1 MKRPNTI
8 TAVLLIA
15 APALV
20 LGWGAA
26 VQLGDY
32 VARLDRFADEKTVL
46 TRVVRPLRSVVTRTM
61 SAAERAIATLPAQ
74 ATTDDFS
81 AAVRTNAIIRN
92 VFVWKSGAVTYP
104 PAKGATQEEGR
115 FRDRYVTLFDEGFRD
130 PVDEMGNRI
139 SSASSF
145 KWRTWFEGEKVSFI
159 GWTRRPDGEI
169 RGVELET
176 VGILSEYLTVIK
188 QTLPDGLVVVLKDV
202 FDKCVIS
209 TQTAPWVR
217 VAPAPEL
224 TLGIG
229 LPGYTLNVWRV
240 EPRSHLLVYLSV
252 LGPLFL
258 MLALGGVLLVLE
270 ITRERRE
277 SMLKTGFVSNVSHE
291 LKTPLTAVR
300 LSAEMLR
307 EGRVKEEA
315 QARYLDVIV
324 RESERLTRLVD
335 NVLVFGRLERGRRKF
350 NLEARDV
357 NELLSVAEA
366 QCPRVEAAGLTLTV
380 RPAPAPVVRTFDLD
394 AVGQVIVNLIDN
406 AVKYAAS
413 GKSVEVSVG
422 ERGEIAVADRG
433 PGIAAKHRSRIFERF
448 YRCDDSITAKSSGS
462 GLGLSIASRLMT
474 GMGGELAFAPRT
486 GGGAVF
492 TIKFGEGT

>member
-26 VQLGDY
+26 RQLRDDIVRG
-32 VARLDRFADEKTVL
+32 DRFMDEVLVDGKIVAPLQSVVEQAKLAAQRAVESLPLSATADE
-46 TRVVRPLRSVVTRTM
+46 
-61 SAAERAIATLPAQ
+61 
-74 ATTDDFS
+74 F
-81 AAVRTNAIIRN
+81 AAVAQTNAVVRN
-92 VFVWKSGAVTYP
+92 VFSWKSGEIVYP
-104 PAKGATQEEGR
+104 LEKGATQEERR
-115 FRDRYVTLFDEGFRD
+115 FRDRYVTLFDDGFRD
-130 PVDEMGNRI
+130 PVDEMGQRI
-139 SSASSF
+139 PSASSF
-145 KWRTWFEGEKVSFI
+145 TWRTWYEGDRLSFI
-159 GWTRRPDGEI
+159 GWMRQGDGEV

-176 VGILSEYLTVIK
+176 VKVLSEFLSVIK
-188 QTLPDGLVVVLKDV
+188 RNLPNGLAVELRDG
-202 FDKCVIS
+202 FGKCV
-209 TQTAPWVR
+209 VR
-217 VAPAPEL
+217 TRAHRPEEMSPEL
-224 TLGIG
+224 ALDIG
-229 LPGYTLNVWRV
+229 LPGYTLAVWRV
-240 EPRSHLLVYLSV
+240 VPRSHALRYLTTLL
-252 LGPLFL
+252 PPFL
-258 MLALGGVLLVLE
+258 ALVLGGVLLVLE

-315 QARYLDVIV
+315 QARYLEVIV

-335 NVLVFGRLERGRRKF
+335 NVLDFGRLERGRRKF

-366 QCPRVEAAGLTLTV
+366 QRPRVEAAGLTLMV
-380 RPAPAPVVRTFDLD
+380 RSAPMPVMRTFDLD
-394 AVGQVIVNLIDN
+394 AVGQVLVNLIDN

-413 GKSVEVSVG
+413 GKMVEVSVS
-422 ERGEIAVADRG
+422 ERGEITVADRG

-462 GLGLSIASRLMT
+462 GLGLSIASRLMA
-474 GMGGELAFAPRT
+474 GMGGKLVFAPRA

-492 TIKFGEGT
+492 TIKFGEKA

>member
-26 VQLGDY
+26 RQLRDDIVRG
-32 VARLDRFADEKTVL
+32 DRFMDEVLVDGKIVAPLQSVVEQAKLAAQRAVESLPLSATADE
-46 TRVVRPLRSVVTRTM
+46 
-61 SAAERAIATLPAQ
+61 
-74 ATTDDFS
+74 F
-81 AAVRTNAIIRN
+81 AAVAQTNAVVRN
-92 VFVWKSGAVTYP
+92 VFSWKSGEIVYP
-104 PAKGATQEEGR
+104 LEKGATQEERR
-115 FRDRYVTLFDEGFRD
+115 FRDRYVTLFDDGFKD
-130 PVDEMGNRI
+130 PVDEMGQRI
-139 SSASSF
+139 PSASSF
-145 KWRTWFEGEKVSFI
+145 TWRTWYEGDRLSFI
-159 GWTRRPDGEI
+159 GWMRQGDGEV

-176 VGILSEYLTVIK
+176 VKVLSEFLSVIK
-188 QTLPDGLVVVLKDV
+188 RNLPNGLAVELRDG
-202 FDKCVIS
+202 FGKCV
-209 TQTAPWVR
+209 VR
-217 VAPAPEL
+217 TRAHRPEEMSPEL
-224 TLGIG
+224 ALDIG
-229 LPGYTLNVWRV
+229 LPGYTLAVWRV
-240 EPRSHLLVYLSV
+240 VPRSHALRYLTTLL
-252 LGPLFL
+252 PPFL
-258 MLALGGVLLVLE
+258 ALVLGGVLLVLE

-315 QARYLDVIV
+315 QARYLEVIV

-335 NVLVFGRLERGRRKF
+335 NVLAFGRLERGRRKF

-366 QCPRVEAAGLTLTV
+366 QRPRVEAAGLTLMV
-380 RPAPAPVVRTFDLD
+380 RSAPMPVMRTFDLD
-394 AVGQVIVNLIDN
+394 AVGQVLVNLIDN

-413 GKSVEVSVG
+413 GKMVEVSVS
-422 ERGEIAVADRG
+422 ERGEITVADRG

-462 GLGLSIASRLMT
+462 GLGLSIASRLMA
-474 GMGGELAFAPRT
+474 GMGGELVFAPRA

-492 TIKFGEGT
+492 TIKFGEKA

>member
-26 VQLGDY
+26 RQLRDDIVRG
-32 VARLDRFADEKTVL
+32 DRFMDEVLVDGKIVAPLQSVVEQAKLAAQRAVESLPLSATADE
-46 TRVVRPLRSVVTRTM
+46 
-61 SAAERAIATLPAQ
+61 
-74 ATTDDFS
+74 F
-81 AAVRTNAIIRN
+81 AAVAQTNAVVRN
-92 VFVWKSGAVTYP
+92 VFSWKSGEIVYP
-104 PAKGATQEEGR
+104 LEKGATQEERR
-115 FRDRYVTLFDEGFRD
+115 FRDRYVTLFDDGFKD
-130 PVDEMGNRI
+130 PVDEMGQRI
-139 SSASSF
+139 TSATSF
-145 KWRTWFEGEKVSFI
+145 TWRTWYEGDRLSFI
-159 GWTRRPDGEI
+159 GWMRQGDGEV

-176 VGILSEYLTVIK
+176 VKVLSEFLSVIK
-188 QTLPDGLVVVLKDV
+188 RNLPNGLAVELRDG
-202 FDKCVIS
+202 FGKCV
-209 TQTAPWVR
+209 VR
-217 VAPAPEL
+217 TRAHRPEEMSPEL
-224 TLGIG
+224 ALDIG
-229 LPGYTLNVWRV
+229 LPGYTLAVWRV
-240 EPRSHLLVYLSV
+240 VPRSHALRYLTTLL
-252 LGPLFL
+252 PPFL
-258 MLALGGVLLVLE
+258 ALVLGGVLLVLE

-277 SMLKTGFVSNVSHE
+277 SMLKTSFVSNVSHE

-315 QARYLDVIV
+315 QARYLEVIV

-335 NVLVFGRLERGRRKF
+335 NVLDFGRLERGRRKF

-366 QCPRVEAAGLTLTV
+366 QRPRVEAAGLTLMV
-380 RPAPAPVVRTFDLD
+380 RSAPMPVMRTFDLD
-394 AVGQVIVNLIDN
+394 AVGQVLVNLIDN

-413 GKSVEVSVG
+413 GKTVEVSVS
-422 ERGEIAVADRG
+422 ERGEITVADRG

-462 GLGLSIASRLMT
+462 GLGLSIASRLMA
-474 GMGGELAFAPRT
+474 GMGGELVFAPRA

-492 TIKFGEGT
+492 IIKFGEKA

>member
-26 VQLGDY
+26 RQLRDDIVRG
-32 VARLDRFADEKTVL
+32 DRFMDEVLVDGKIVAPLQSVVEQTKLEAQRAVESLPLSATADE
-46 TRVVRPLRSVVTRTM
+46 
-61 SAAERAIATLPAQ
+61 
-74 ATTDDFS
+74 F
-81 AAVRTNAIIRN
+81 AAVAQTNAVVRN
-92 VFVWKSGAVTYP
+92 VFSWKSGEIVYP
-104 PAKGATQEEGR
+104 LEKGATQEERR
-115 FRDRYVTLFDEGFRD
+115 FRDRYVTLFDDGFKD
-130 PVDEMGNRI
+130 PVDDMGQRI
-139 SSASSF
+139 PSASSF
-145 KWRTWFEGEKVSFI
+145 TWRTWYEGDRLSFI
-159 GWTRRPDGEI
+159 GWMRQGDGEV

-176 VGILSEYLTVIK
+176 VKVLSEFLSVIK
-188 QTLPDGLVVVLKDV
+188 RNLPNGLAVELRDG
-202 FDKCVIS
+202 FGKCV
-209 TQTAPWVR
+209 VR
-217 VAPAPEL
+217 TRAHRPEEMSPEL
-224 TLGIG
+224 ALDIG
-229 LPGYTLNVWRV
+229 LPGYTLAVWRV
-240 EPRSHLLVYLSV
+240 VPRSHALRYLTTLL
-252 LGPLFL
+252 PPFL
-258 MLALGGVLLVLE
+258 ALVLGGVLLVLE

-315 QARYLDVIV
+315 QARYLEVIV

-335 NVLVFGRLERGRRKF
+335 NVLDFGRLERGRRKF

-366 QCPRVEAAGLTLTV
+366 QRPRVEAAGLTLMV
-380 RPAPAPVVRTFDLD
+380 RSAPMPVMRTFDLD
-394 AVGQVIVNLIDN
+394 AVGQVLVNLIDN

-413 GKSVEVSVG
+413 GKMVEVSVS
-422 ERGEIAVADRG
+422 ERGEITVADRG

-462 GLGLSIASRLMT
+462 GLGLSIASRLMA
-474 GMGGELAFAPRT
+474 GMGGKLVFAPRA

-492 TIKFGEGT
+492 TIKFGEKA

>member
-26 VQLGDY
+26 RQLRDDIVRGDRY
-32 VARLDRFADEKTVL
+32 MDEVLVDCKIVAPLQSVVEQAKVAAQRAVESLPLSATADE
-46 TRVVRPLRSVVTRTM
+46 
-61 SAAERAIATLPAQ
+61 
-74 ATTDDFS
+74 F
-81 AAVRTNAIIRN
+81 AAVAQTNAVVRN
-92 VFVWKSGAVTYP
+92 VFSWKSGEIVYP
-104 PAKGATQEEGR
+104 LEKGATQEERR
-115 FRDRYVTLFDEGFRD
+115 FRDRYVTLFDDGFKD
-130 PVDEMGNRI
+130 PVDEMGQRI
-139 SSASSF
+139 TSASSF
-145 KWRTWFEGEKVSFI
+145 TWRTWYEGDRLSFI
-159 GWTRRPDGEI
+159 GWMRQGDGEV

-176 VGILSEYLTVIK
+176 VKVVSEFLSVIK
-188 QTLPDGLVVVLKDV
+188 RNLPNGLAVELRDG
-202 FDKCVIS
+202 FGKCV
-209 TQTAPWVR
+209 VR
-217 VAPAPEL
+217 TRAHRPEEMSPEL
-224 TLGIG
+224 ALDIG
-229 LPGYTLNVWRV
+229 LPGYTLAVWRV
-240 EPRSHLLVYLSV
+240 VPRSHALRYLTTLL
-252 LGPLFL
+252 PPFL
-258 MLALGGVLLVLE
+258 ALVLGGVLLVLE

-315 QARYLDVIV
+315 QARYLEVIV

-335 NVLVFGRLERGRRKF
+335 NVLDFGRLERGRRKF

-366 QCPRVEAAGLTLTV
+366 QRPRVEAAGLTLMV
-380 RPAPAPVVRTFDLD
+380 RSAPMPVMRTFDLD
-394 AVGQVIVNLIDN
+394 AVGQVLVNLIDN

-413 GKSVEVSVG
+413 GKMVEVSVS
-422 ERGEIAVADRG
+422 ERGEITVADRG

-462 GLGLSIASRLMT
+462 GLGLSIASRLMA
-474 GMGGELAFAPRT
+474 GMGGELVFAPRA

-492 TIKFGEGT
+492 TIKFGEKA

>member
-26 VQLGDY
+26 RQLRDDIVRG
-32 VARLDRFADEKTVL
+32 DRFMDEVLVDGKIVAPLQSVVEQAKLAAQRAVESLPLSATADE
-46 TRVVRPLRSVVTRTM
+46 
-61 SAAERAIATLPAQ
+61 
-74 ATTDDFS
+74 F
-81 AAVRTNAIIRN
+81 AAVAQTNAVVRN
-92 VFVWKSGAVTYP
+92 VFSWKSGEIVYP
-104 PAKGATQEEGR
+104 LEKGATQEERR
-115 FRDRYVTLFDEGFRD
+115 FRDRYVTLFDDGFKD
-130 PVDEMGNRI
+130 PVDEMGQRI
-139 SSASSF
+139 PSASSF
-145 KWRTWFEGEKVSFI
+145 TWRTWYEGDRLSFI
-159 GWTRRPDGEI
+159 GWMRQGDGEV

-176 VGILSEYLTVIK
+176 VKVLSEFLSVIK
-188 QTLPDGLVVVLKDV
+188 RNLPNGLAVELRDG
-202 FDKCVIS
+202 FGKCV
-209 TQTAPWVR
+209 VR
-217 VAPAPEL
+217 TRAHRPEEMSPEL
-224 TLGIG
+224 ALDIG
-229 LPGYTLNVWRV
+229 LPGYTLAVWRV
-240 EPRSHLLVYLSV
+240 VPRSHALRYLTTLLPPFLALV
-252 LGPLFL
+252 LGGL
-258 MLALGGVLLVLE
+258 LLVLE

-315 QARYLDVIV
+315 QARYLEVIV

-335 NVLVFGRLERGRRKF
+335 NVLDFGRLERGRRKF

-366 QCPRVEAAGLTLTV
+366 QRPRVEAAGLTLMV
-380 RPAPAPVVRTFDLD
+380 RSAPMPVMRTFDLD
-394 AVGQVIVNLIDN
+394 AVGQVLVNLIDN

-413 GKSVEVSVG
+413 GKMVEVSVS
-422 ERGEIAVADRG
+422 ERGEITVADRG

-462 GLGLSIASRLMT
+462 GLGLSIASRLMA
-474 GMGGELAFAPRT
+474 GMGGELVFAPRA

-492 TIKFGEGT
+492 TIKFGEKA

>member
-8 TAVLLIA
+8 TAVLLIV

-26 VQLGDY
+26 RQLRDDIVRG
-32 VARLDRFADEKTVL
+32 DRFMDEVLVDGKIVAPLQSVVEQAKLAAQRAVESLPLSATADE
-46 TRVVRPLRSVVTRTM
+46 
-61 SAAERAIATLPAQ
+61 
-74 ATTDDFS
+74 F
-81 AAVRTNAIIRN
+81 AAVTQTNAVVRN
-92 VFVWKSGAVTYP
+92 VFSWKSGEIVYP
-104 PAKGATQEEGR
+104 LEKGATQEERR
-115 FRDRYVTLFDEGFRD
+115 FRDRYVTLFDDGFKD
-130 PVDEMGNRI
+130 PVDEMGQRI
-139 SSASSF
+139 PSASSF
-145 KWRTWFEGEKVSFI
+145 TWRTWYEGDRLSFI
-159 GWTRRPDGEI
+159 GWMRQGDGEV

-176 VGILSEYLTVIK
+176 VKVLSEFLSVINRN
-188 QTLPDGLVVVLKDV
+188 LPNGLAVELRDG
-202 FDKCVIS
+202 FGKCI
-209 TQTAPWVR
+209 VR
-217 VAPAPEL
+217 TRAHRPEEMSPEL
-224 TLGIG
+224 ALDIG
-229 LPGYTLNVWRV
+229 LPGYTLAVWRV
-240 EPRSHLLVYLSV
+240 VPRSHALRYLTTLL
-252 LGPLFL
+252 PPFL
-258 MLALGGVLLVLE
+258 ALVLGGVLLVLE

-315 QARYLDVIV
+315 QARYLEVIV

-335 NVLVFGRLERGRRKF
+335 NVLDFGRLERGRRKF

-366 QCPRVEAAGLTLTV
+366 QRPRVEAAGLTLMV
-380 RPAPAPVVRTFDLD
+380 RSAPMPVMRTFDLD
-394 AVGQVIVNLIDN
+394 AVGQVLVNLIDN

-413 GKSVEVSVG
+413 GKTVEVSVS
-422 ERGEIAVADRG
+422 ERGEITVADRG

-462 GLGLSIASRLMT
+462 GLGLSIASRLMA
-474 GMGGELAFAPRT
+474 GMGGKLVFAPRA

-492 TIKFGEGT
+492 TIKFGEKV

>member
-26 VQLGDY
+26 RQLRDDIVRG
-32 VARLDRFADEKTVL
+32 DRFMDEVLVDCKIVAPLQSVVEQAKLAAQRAVESLPLSATADE
-46 TRVVRPLRSVVTRTM
+46 
-61 SAAERAIATLPAQ
+61 
-74 ATTDDFS
+74 F
-81 AAVRTNAIIRN
+81 AAVAQTNAVVRN
-92 VFVWKSGAVTYP
+92 VFSWKSGEIVYP
-104 PAKGATQEEGR
+104 LEKGATQEERR
-115 FRDRYVTLFDEGFRD
+115 FRDRYVTLFDDGFKD
-130 PVDEMGNRI
+130 PVDEMGQRI
-139 SSASSF
+139 PSASSF
-145 KWRTWFEGEKVSFI
+145 TWRTWYEGDRLSFI
-159 GWTRRPDGEI
+159 GWMRQGDGEV

-176 VGILSEYLTVIK
+176 VKVLSEFLSVIK
-188 QTLPDGLVVVLKDV
+188 RNLPSGLAVELRDG
-202 FDKCVIS
+202 FGKCV
-209 TQTAPWVR
+209 VR
-217 VAPAPEL
+217 TRAHRPEEMSPEL
-224 TLGIG
+224 ALDIG
-229 LPGYTLNVWRV
+229 LPGYTLAVWRV
-240 EPRSHLLVYLSV
+240 VPRSHALRYLTTLL
-252 LGPLFL
+252 PPFL
-258 MLALGGVLLVLE
+258 ALVLGGVLLVLE

-315 QARYLDVIV
+315 QARYLEVIV

-335 NVLVFGRLERGRRKF
+335 NVLDFGRLERGRRKF

-366 QCPRVEAAGLTLTV
+366 QRPRVEAAGLTLMV
-380 RPAPAPVVRTFDLD
+380 RSAPMPVMRTFDLD
-394 AVGQVIVNLIDN
+394 AVGQVLVNLIDN

-413 GKSVEVSVG
+413 GKTVEVSVS
-422 ERGEIAVADRG
+422 ERGEITVADRG

-462 GLGLSIASRLMT
+462 GLGLSIASRLMA
-474 GMGGELAFAPRT
+474 GMGGELVFAPRA

-492 TIKFGEGT
+492 TIKFGEKA

>member
-26 VQLGDY
+26 RQLRDDIVRG
-32 VARLDRFADEKTVL
+32 DRFMDEVLVDGKIVAPLQSVVEQAKLAAQRAVESLPLSATADE
-46 TRVVRPLRSVVTRTM
+46 
-61 SAAERAIATLPAQ
+61 
-74 ATTDDFS
+74 F
-81 AAVRTNAIIRN
+81 AAVAQTNAVVRN
-92 VFVWKSGAVTYP
+92 VFSWKSGEIEYP
-104 PAKGATQEEGR
+104 LEKGATQEERR
-115 FRDRYVTLFDEGFRD
+115 FRDRYVTLFDDGFKD
-130 PVDEMGNRI
+130 PVDEMGQRI
-139 SSASSF
+139 PSASSF
-145 KWRTWFEGEKVSFI
+145 TWRTWYEGDRLSFI
-159 GWTRRPDGEI
+159 GWMRQGDGEV

-176 VGILSEYLTVIK
+176 VKVLSEFLSVIK
-188 QTLPDGLVVVLKDV
+188 RNLPNGLAVELRDG
-202 FDKCVIS
+202 FGKCV
-209 TQTAPWVR
+209 VR
-217 VAPAPEL
+217 TRAHRPEEMSPEL
-224 TLGIG
+224 ALDIG
-229 LPGYTLNVWRV
+229 LPGYTLAVWRV
-240 EPRSHLLVYLSV
+240 VPRSHALRYLTTLL
-252 LGPLFL
+252 PPFL
-258 MLALGGVLLVLE
+258 ALVLGGVLLVLE

-315 QARYLDVIV
+315 QARYLEVIV

-335 NVLVFGRLERGRRKF
+335 NVLDFGRLERGRRKF

-366 QCPRVEAAGLTLTV
+366 QRPRVEAAGLTLMV
-380 RPAPAPVVRTFDLD
+380 RSAPMPVMRTFDLD
-394 AVGQVIVNLIDN
+394 AVGQVLVNLIDN

-413 GKSVEVSVG
+413 GKMVEVSVS
-422 ERGEIAVADRG
+422 ERGEITVADRG

-462 GLGLSIASRLMT
+462 GLGLSISSRLMA
-474 GMGGELAFAPRT
+474 GMGGELVFAPRA

-492 TIKFGEGT
+492 IIKFGEKA

>member
-26 VQLGDY
+26 RQLRDDIVRG
-32 VARLDRFADEKTVL
+32 DRFMDEVLVDGKIVAPLQSVVEQAKLAAQRAVESLPLSATADE
-46 TRVVRPLRSVVTRTM
+46 
-61 SAAERAIATLPAQ
+61 
-74 ATTDDFS
+74 F
-81 AAVRTNAIIRN
+81 AAVAQTNAVVRN
-92 VFVWKSGAVTYP
+92 VFSWKSGEIVYP
-104 PAKGATQEEGR
+104 LEKGATQEERR
-115 FRDRYVTLFDEGFRD
+115 FRDRYVTLFDDGFKD
-130 PVDEMGNRI
+130 PVDEMGQRI
-139 SSASSF
+139 PSASSF
-145 KWRTWFEGEKVSFI
+145 TWRTWYEGDRLSFI
-159 GWTRRPDGEI
+159 GWMRQGDGEV

-176 VGILSEYLTVIK
+176 VKVLSEFLSVIK
-188 QTLPDGLVVVLKDV
+188 RNLPNGLAVELRDG
-202 FDKCVIS
+202 FGKCI
-209 TQTAPWVR
+209 VR
-217 VAPAPEL
+217 TRAHRPEEMSPEL
-224 TLGIG
+224 ALDIG
-229 LPGYTLNVWRV
+229 LPGYTLAVWRV
-240 EPRSHLLVYLSV
+240 VPRSHALRYLTTLL
-252 LGPLFL
+252 PPFL
-258 MLALGGVLLVLE
+258 ALVLGGVLLVLE

-277 SMLKTGFVSNVSHE
+277 SMLKTSFVSNVSHE

-315 QARYLDVIV
+315 QARYLEVIV

-335 NVLVFGRLERGRRKF
+335 NVLDFGRLERGRRKF

-366 QCPRVEAAGLTLTV
+366 QRPRVEAAGLTLMV
-380 RPAPAPVVRTFDLD
+380 RSAPMPVMRTFDLD
-394 AVGQVIVNLIDN
+394 AVGQVLVNLIDN

-413 GKSVEVSVG
+413 GKMVEVSVS
-422 ERGEIAVADRG
+422 ERGEITVADRG

-462 GLGLSIASRLMT
+462 GLGLSISSRLMA
-474 GMGGELAFAPRT
+474 GMGGELVFAPRA

-492 TIKFGEGT
+492 TIKFGEKA

>member
-26 VQLGDY
+26 RQLRDDIVRG
-32 VARLDRFADEKTVL
+32 DRFMDEVLVDCKIVAPLQSVVEQAKLAAQRAVESLPLSATADE
-46 TRVVRPLRSVVTRTM
+46 
-61 SAAERAIATLPAQ
+61 
-74 ATTDDFS
+74 F
-81 AAVRTNAIIRN
+81 AAVAQTNAVVRN
-92 VFVWKSGAVTYP
+92 VFSWKSGEIVYP
-104 PAKGATQEEGR
+104 LEKGATQEERR
-115 FRDRYVTLFDEGFRD
+115 FRDRYVTLFDDGFKD
-130 PVDEMGNRI
+130 PVDEMGQRI
-139 SSASSF
+139 PSASSF
-145 KWRTWFEGEKVSFI
+145 MWRTWYEGDRLSFI
-159 GWTRRPDGEI
+159 GWMRQGDGEV

-176 VGILSEYLTVIK
+176 VKVLSEFLSVIK
-188 QTLPDGLVVVLKDV
+188 RNLPNGLAVELRDG
-202 FDKCVIS
+202 FGKCI
-209 TQTAPWVR
+209 VR
-217 VAPAPEL
+217 TRAHRPEEMSPEL
-224 TLGIG
+224 ALDIG
-229 LPGYTLNVWRV
+229 LPGYTLAVWRV
-240 EPRSHLLVYLSV
+240 VPRSHALRYLTTLL
-252 LGPLFL
+252 PPFL
-258 MLALGGVLLVLE
+258 ALVLGGVLLVLE

-315 QARYLDVIV
+315 QARYLEVIV

-335 NVLVFGRLERGRRKF
+335 NVLDFGRLERGRRKF

-366 QCPRVEAAGLTLTV
+366 QRPRVEAAGLTLMV
-380 RPAPAPVVRTFDLD
+380 RSAPMPVMRTFDLD
-394 AVGQVIVNLIDN
+394 AVGQVLVNLIDN

-413 GKSVEVSVG
+413 GKMVEVSVS
-422 ERGEIAVADRG
+422 ERGEITVADRG

-462 GLGLSIASRLMT
+462 GLGLSIASRLMA
-474 GMGGELAFAPRT
+474 GMGGELVFAPRA

-492 TIKFGEGT
+492 TIKFGEKA

>member
-26 VQLGDY
+26 RQLRDDIVRG
-32 VARLDRFADEKTVL
+32 DRFMDEVLVDGKIVAPLQSVVEQAKLAAQRAVESLPLSATADE
-46 TRVVRPLRSVVTRTM
+46 
-61 SAAERAIATLPAQ
+61 
-74 ATTDDFS
+74 F
-81 AAVRTNAIIRN
+81 AAVAQTNAVVRN
-92 VFVWKSGAVTYP
+92 VFSWKSGEIVYP
-104 PAKGATQEEGR
+104 LEKGATQEERR
-115 FRDRYVTLFDEGFRD
+115 FRDRYVTLFDDGFKD
-130 PVDEMGNRI
+130 PVDEMGQRMR
-139 SSASSF
+139 SASSF
-145 KWRTWFEGEKVSFI
+145 TWRTWYEGDRLSFI
-159 GWTRRPDGEI
+159 GWMRQGDGEV

-176 VGILSEYLTVIK
+176 VKVLSEFLSVIK
-188 QTLPDGLVVVLKDV
+188 RNLPNGLAVELRDG
-202 FDKCVIS
+202 FGKCV
-209 TQTAPWVR
+209 VR
-217 VAPAPEL
+217 TRAHRPKEMSPEL
-224 TLGIG
+224 ALDIG
-229 LPGYTLNVWRV
+229 LPGYTLAVWRV
-240 EPRSHLLVYLSV
+240 VPRSHALRYLTTLL
-252 LGPLFL
+252 PPFL
-258 MLALGGVLLVLE
+258 ALVLGGVLLVLE

-277 SMLKTGFVSNVSHE
+277 SMLKTSFVSNVSHE

-315 QARYLDVIV
+315 QARYLEVIV

-335 NVLVFGRLERGRRKF
+335 NVLDFGRLERGRRKF
-350 NLEARDV
+350 NLEVRDV

-366 QCPRVEAAGLTLTV
+366 QRPRVEAAGLTLMV
-380 RPAPAPVVRTFDLD
+380 RSAPMPVMRTFDLD
-394 AVGQVIVNLIDN
+394 AVGQVLVNLIDN

-413 GKSVEVSVG
+413 GKMVEVSVS
-422 ERGEIAVADRG
+422 ERGEITVADRG

-462 GLGLSIASRLMT
+462 GLGLSIASRLMA
-474 GMGGELAFAPRT
+474 GMGGELVFAPRA

-492 TIKFGEGT
+492 TIKFGEKA

>member
-26 VQLGDY
+26 RQLRDDIVRG
-32 VARLDRFADEKTVL
+32 DRFMDEVLVDCQIVAPLQSVVEQAKLAAQRAVESLPLSATADE
-46 TRVVRPLRSVVTRTM
+46 
-61 SAAERAIATLPAQ
+61 
-74 ATTDDFS
+74 F
-81 AAVRTNAIIRN
+81 AAVAQTNAVVRN
-92 VFVWKSGAVTYP
+92 VFSWKSGEIVYP
-104 PAKGATQEEGR
+104 LEKGATQEERR
-115 FRDRYVTLFDEGFRD
+115 FRDRYVTLFDDGFKD
-130 PVDEMGNRI
+130 PVDEMGQRI
-139 SSASSF
+139 TSATSF
-145 KWRTWFEGEKVSFI
+145 TWRTWYEGDRLSFI
-159 GWTRRPDGEI
+159 GWMRQGDGEV

-176 VGILSEYLTVIK
+176 VKVLSEFLSVIK
-188 QTLPDGLVVVLKDV
+188 RNLPNGLAVELRDG
-202 FDKCVIS
+202 FGKCV
-209 TQTAPWVR
+209 VR
-217 VAPAPEL
+217 TRAHRPEEMSPEL
-224 TLGIG
+224 ALDIG
-229 LPGYTLNVWRV
+229 LPGYTLAVWRV
-240 EPRSHLLVYLSV
+240 VPRSHALRYLTTLL
-252 LGPLFL
+252 PPFL
-258 MLALGGVLLVLE
+258 ALVLGGVLLVLE

-277 SMLKTGFVSNVSHE
+277 SMLKTSFVSNVSHE

-315 QARYLDVIV
+315 QARYLEVIV

-335 NVLVFGRLERGRRKF
+335 NVLDFGRLERGRRKF

-366 QCPRVEAAGLTLTV
+366 QRPRVEAAGLTLMV
-380 RPAPAPVVRTFDLD
+380 RSAPMPVMRTFDLD
-394 AVGQVIVNLIDN
+394 AVGQVLVNLIDN

-413 GKSVEVSVG
+413 GKTVEVSVS
-422 ERGEIAVADRG
+422 ERGEITVADRG

-462 GLGLSIASRLMT
+462 GLGLSIASRLMA
-474 GMGGELAFAPRT
+474 GMGGELVFAPRA

-492 TIKFGEGT
+492 TIKFGEKA

>member
-26 VQLGDY
+26 RQLRDDIVRG
-32 VARLDRFADEKTVL
+32 DRFMDEVLVDCQIVAPLQSVVEQAKLAAQRAVESLPLSATADE
-46 TRVVRPLRSVVTRTM
+46 
-61 SAAERAIATLPAQ
+61 
-74 ATTDDFS
+74 F
-81 AAVRTNAIIRN
+81 AAVAQTNAVVRN
-92 VFVWKSGAVTYP
+92 VFSWKSGEIVYP
-104 PAKGATQEEGR
+104 LEKGATQEERR
-115 FRDRYVTLFDEGFRD
+115 FRDRYVTLFDDGFKD
-130 PVDEMGNRI
+130 PVDEMGQRI
-139 SSASSF
+139 PSASSF
-145 KWRTWFEGEKVSFI
+145 TWRTWYEGDRLSFI
-159 GWTRRPDGEI
+159 GWMRQGDGEV

-176 VGILSEYLTVIK
+176 VKVLSEFLSVIK
-188 QTLPDGLVVVLKDV
+188 RNLPNGLAVELRDG
-202 FDKCVIS
+202 FGKCV
-209 TQTAPWVR
+209 VR
-217 VAPAPEL
+217 TRAHRPEEMSPEL
-224 TLGIG
+224 ALDIG
-229 LPGYTLNVWRV
+229 LPGYTLAVWRV
-240 EPRSHLLVYLSV
+240 VPRSHALRYLTTLL
-252 LGPLFL
+252 PPFL
-258 MLALGGVLLVLE
+258 ALVLGGVLLVLE

-277 SMLKTGFVSNVSHE
+277 SMLKTSFVSNVSHE

-315 QARYLDVIV
+315 QARYLEVIV

-335 NVLVFGRLERGRRKF
+335 NVLDFGRLERGRRKF

-366 QCPRVEAAGLTLTV
+366 QRPRVEAAGLTLMV
-380 RPAPAPVVRTFDLD
+380 RSAPMPVMRTFDLD
-394 AVGQVIVNLIDN
+394 AVGQVLVNLIDN

-413 GKSVEVSVG
+413 GKMVEVSVS
-422 ERGEIAVADRG
+422 ERGEITVADRG

-462 GLGLSIASRLMT
+462 GLGLSIASRLMS
-474 GMGGELAFAPRT
+474 GMGGKLVFAPRA

-492 TIKFGEGT
+492 TIKFGEKA

>member
-26 VQLGDY
+26 RQLRDDIVRGDRY
-32 VARLDRFADEKTVL
+32 MDEVLVDCKIVAPLQSVVEQAKVAAQRAVESLPLSATADE
-46 TRVVRPLRSVVTRTM
+46 
-61 SAAERAIATLPAQ
+61 
-74 ATTDDFS
+74 F
-81 AAVRTNAIIRN
+81 AAVTQTNAVVRN
-92 VFVWKSGAVTYP
+92 VFSWKSGEIVYP
-104 PAKGATQEEGR
+104 LEKGATQEERR
-115 FRDRYVTLFDEGFRD
+115 FRDRYVTLFDDGFKD
-130 PVDEMGNRI
+130 PVDEMGQRI
-139 SSASSF
+139 TSASSF
-145 KWRTWFEGEKVSFI
+145 TWRTWYEGDRLSFI
-159 GWTRRPDGEI
+159 GWMRQGDGEV

-176 VGILSEYLTVIK
+176 VKVVSEFLSVIK
-188 QTLPDGLVVVLKDV
+188 RNLPNGLAVELRDG
-202 FDKCVIS
+202 FGKCVFRTRAHRPEEMS
-209 TQTAPWVR
+209 
-217 VAPAPEL
+217 PEL
-224 TLGIG
+224 ALDIG
-229 LPGYTLNVWRV
+229 LPGYTLAVWRV
-240 EPRSHLLVYLSV
+240 VPRSHALRYLTTLL
-252 LGPLFL
+252 PPFL
-258 MLALGGVLLVLE
+258 ALVLGGVLLVLE

-307 EGRVKEEA
+307 EGRVKEDA
-315 QARYLDVIV
+315 QARYLEVIV

-335 NVLVFGRLERGRRKF
+335 NVLDFGRLERGRRKF

-366 QCPRVEAAGLTLTV
+366 QRPRVEAAGLTLMV
-380 RPAPAPVVRTFDLD
+380 RSAPMPVMRTFDLD
-394 AVGQVIVNLIDN
+394 AVGQVLVNLIDN

-413 GKSVEVSVG
+413 GKMVEVSVS
-422 ERGEIAVADRG
+422 ERGEITVADRG

-462 GLGLSIASRLMT
+462 GLGLSIASRLMA
-474 GMGGELAFAPRT
+474 GMGGELVFAPRA

-492 TIKFGEGT
+492 TIKFGEKA

>member
-26 VQLGDY
+26 RQLRDDIVRG
-32 VARLDRFADEKTVL
+32 DRFMDEVLVDCQIVAPLQSVVEQAKLAAQRAVESLPLSATADE
-46 TRVVRPLRSVVTRTM
+46 
-61 SAAERAIATLPAQ
+61 
-74 ATTDDFS
+74 F
-81 AAVRTNAIIRN
+81 AAVAQTNAVVRN
-92 VFVWKSGAVTYP
+92 VFSWKSGEIVYP
-104 PAKGATQEEGR
+104 LEKGATQEERR
-115 FRDRYVTLFDEGFRD
+115 FRDRYVTLFDDGFRD
-130 PVDEMGNRI
+130 PVDEMGQRI
-139 SSASSF
+139 TSASSF
-145 KWRTWFEGEKVSFI
+145 TWRTWYEGDRLSFI
-159 GWTRRPDGEI
+159 GWMRQGDGEV

-176 VGILSEYLTVIK
+176 VKVLSEFLSVIK
-188 QTLPDGLVVVLKDV
+188 RNLPNGLAVELRDG
-202 FDKCVIS
+202 FGKCV
-209 TQTAPWVR
+209 VR
-217 VAPAPEL
+217 TRAHRPEEMSPEL
-224 TLGIG
+224 ALDIG
-229 LPGYTLNVWRV
+229 LPGYTLAVWRV
-240 EPRSHLLVYLSV
+240 VPRSHALRYLTTLL
-252 LGPLFL
+252 PPFL
-258 MLALGGVLLVLE
+258 ALVLGGVLLVLE

-315 QARYLDVIV
+315 QARYLEVIV

-335 NVLVFGRLERGRRKF
+335 NVLDFGRLERGRRKF

-366 QCPRVEAAGLTLTV
+366 QRPRVEAAGLTLMV
-380 RPAPAPVVRTFDLD
+380 RSAPMPVMRTFDLD
-394 AVGQVIVNLIDN
+394 AVGQVLVNLIDN

-413 GKSVEVSVG
+413 GKTVEVSVS
-422 ERGEIAVADRG
+422 ERGEITVADRG

-462 GLGLSIASRLMT
+462 GLGLSISSRLMA
-474 GMGGELAFAPRT
+474 GMGGELVFAPRA

-492 TIKFGEGT
+492 IIKFGEKA